1 MQFYFFMELIQ
12 LLCELSALSFVDRIL
27 TKTRLKCQFSKET
40 DSKKQVLG
48 YFLQLL
54 TKSEKNRDYIQKL
67 SDEDKKEL
75 IKFFGYDSLIQE
87 EAEAGSDR
95 KDMILRSSLKF
106 KINNGI
112 YYFGDV
118 DTQGKLNGEAT
129 ITYGEHCIYVGA
141 VKNGLPDGQGKI
153 FSSND
158 AKVAFYY
165 EGTFEQGL
173 PNGKHISIDNNCYE
187 VTTWNNCSMLTKDED
202 GDQVEIRFIIDQN
215 RIPSFVVEEE
225 KANYYDCSSF
235 FNFLTILTKCNP
247 FTSCIPKTAKNIDDH
262 EICLKNSR

>member
-1 MQFYFFMELIQ
+1 MELSQ
-12 LLCELSALSFVDRIL
+12 LLCELSALSLVDRIL

-54 TKSEKNRDYIQKL
+54 KESKENQDYIQKL
-67 SDEDKKEL
+67 SDEHKREL
-75 IKFFGYDSLIQE
+75 IEFFGYDSLIQE
-87 EAEAGSDR
+87 EADARSDR
-95 KDMILRSSLKF
+95 KDMILRSLLTF
-106 KINNGI
+106 EMTNGV

-129 ITYGEHCIYVGA
+129 ITYGKHCIYVGA

-153 FSSND
+153 FSSSG
-158 AKVAFYY
+158 KVCFYY
-165 EGTFEQGL
+165 EGTFEKGS
-173 PNGKHISIDNNCYE
+173 PNGENTTVIDSTQYE
-187 VTTWNNCSMLTKDED
+187 GTWKNGSMLTKDED
-202 GDQVEIRFIIDQN
+202 GNQVEIRCIIDQN
-215 RIPSFVVEEE
+215 RIPSFVFEEE

-247 FTSCIPKTAKNIDDH
+247 FTSCIPKTAENIDDH